1 MIHARGSHNS
11 MTSLCNNLARKHGL
25 FGIIER
31 DSLKNHLLTMTSQ
44 LIMMPS

>member
-1 MIHARGSHNS
+1 MKHARGSHNS

-31 DSLKNHLLTMTSQ
+31 DSPKNHLLTTTSQ
-44 LIMMPS
+44 LIMMSS

>member
-31 DSLKNHLLTMTSQ
+31 DSTKSHLLTTTSQ
-44 LIMMPS
+44 LIMMSS